1 MENNKDLSNSE
12 NILVKVDQNNLIFV
26 DPNSVV
32 DNDGAIQPR
41 GIKQENLVMYVNL
54 EADLVPRT
62 TLIADGGQGNTLLS
76 IAKGNLNF
84 LKNQTGDGNFNTSW
98 SEAYNPAQPT
108 DANGNTKPFDPNQ
121 FIDDSG
127 QSFGI
132 DSISISVKGATFV
145 PQATIN
151 FVDVRGKTL
160 FESAHNSPYK
170 AFFHLPWPIF
180 YLTVKGYYGKAIRYR
195 LHMKK
200 FSSRFNESNGNFE
213 VTTTFVGSTFAY
225 LNDISLSS
233 IANCPYMYLV
243 EKLEDK
249 KWNESKGRYTKNV
262 NRSSRGYSILKSI
275 YEQYENRGLVPK
287 GTFIRGNEP
296 VKTLKDIGYI
306 AESLDKILEK
316 QIFNTVVDMKVFQG
330 IKEIGDTLSLLESQ
344 VKAWSKTNLS
354 NTDFV
359 PYNSTTVNGVIS
371 PQNWYY
377 YSGKEK
383 NSTKILLGKDIP
395 GTLEYIIE
403 SRTKELTSSTLLTN
417 DIKKD
422 NNKPAIDKSKVR
434 ADFRKVAIKKIQ
446 SISAYYKTIDNG
458 FILVGIDNLI
468 SDIHE
473 VIKSFEE
480 QRNILE
486 DDVEKQMNTIIK
498 DPKQGFGFEPTIRNI
513 FAILLANAEVYIRL
527 MKEVHTNS
535 FNSSKDRAKIIGNLS
550 KENKGDAIFPWP
562 EVRKPVSMGKEN
574 VVAYPAEPEL
584 IDRLKSNDKVLWP
597 EVEFVEEYM
606 KIVTGRK
613 DTNVKKEPTVSDIEY
628 LFESDIDYSSINDI
642 SGVDI
647 VTDIVPYTDKTNASF
662 VYEIYERAKYLTL
675 FDSFN
680 NELLRLLVQEEKK
693 NIETVIKDDTDL
705 INLLKKFNTGIP
717 SLINGTK
724 TSVIPNGTTTPEEKI
739 IFNGLLPS
747 LSPYERFNYFRDHIP
762 TTNYIKDVLDEP
774 FKFTSN
780 YSMSFNTLSRL
791 GTKKSIDSEDEIN
804 NILKNYEPEQ
814 YRPSIYPF
822 NSDTYLGYLKK
833 NSTANPK
840 VTGSTFTI
848 DDLKYKGTSN
858 TGIFHV
864 DSTIGFI
871 VTPSN
876 PKSWIQSGY
885 IDNMFLKQM
894 VNKDVTTT
902 VSILNTPYFHKQL
915 YSDFNKD
922 EQYGRYAGSAYLLL
936 NSLPFLNL
944 DDNITFDGKTI
955 LMSSLFREMSSTH
968 FVPYH
973 LLLKWGSIYHRY
985 KKKILDGVDILDG
998 FLNTSNITQPING
1011 GLFFN
1016 LNQTNSTYV
1025 SSSGATSTG
1034 TTVTVPSTIGLIVG
1048 MIVTVTSGTG
1058 SFVTNTTVTSISGST
1073 NFTVSSTPI
1082 TPLSGA
1088 TVTGVDNNLTTFS
1101 ITPKENTTTGT
1112 TVSVVH
1118 SGNTNVGINPTY
1130 QAVYNQ
1136 IVKGYVTYDIISGNT
1151 SYNQRT
1157 NSGHILH
1164 TKNTS
1169 SNNINYWSVIADNSK
1184 YTSTDLTYTLLPSNG
1199 SLDESYLGINYSLGT
1214 FENFV
1219 DAEQNNFRT
1228 IWFKDDA
1235 ISDSFSGKTFASS
1248 SQYPRSI
1255 DTTSNSYDDLFSVD
1269 TNYRKIIDLIGTFS
1283 PKILDN
1289 LEMMFLDFASEKSND
1304 EKPYQLFNNVTYD
1317 KFQYILKDLSVITK
1331 KTGDD
1336 IIGIEELINNLK
1348 DRQEES
1354 SKKITQ
1360 SILDNSNIIRFTS
1373 SNPKEIDAYTFYGM
1387 ANFDVLTRYSVEPYN
1402 SSDNTGTNQNLIKLY
1417 IGEDIDNYYFS
1428 FFPTNDVRLTEENI
1442 LRYRPLVL
1450 IYAGYVKDGGLNTK
1464 VGFSIHI
1471 RDKILKSTATN
1482 GAAGAD
1488 ERLKTYLT
1496 ELLLLISKRN
1506 EITKQG
1512 ENKLI
1517 KIGQGYNTSQV
1528 KLELY
1533 NTFKSFN
1540 DKWTSGNSIGQRLL
1554 LEEFLFLD
1562 KANRDI
1568 GDKFFLNISKISTLL
1583 LPENQGV
1590 NLYSAIAI
1598 LIQGTELDM
1607 RALPAY
1613 VNFYGTNVNNKSKIT
1628 PSKKV
1633 AKNLFGT
1640 FLEVDYQ
1647 ESSPKIIIQLV
1658 GQSSKHLADMED
1670 KTYRFSDDSFFI
1682 GSVNNNPL
1690 VVTTLEGFG
1699 TNDLSKINKVVAFEV
1714 SFGDQNQGIFKGVSL
1729 DQATLKNTSES
1740 FVVMEN
1746 LARSESGAGGYN
1758 VDVGL
1763 FDYYKQ
1769 ASYRCEVTCM
1779 GNVMIQPTMFFYL
1792 KNIPMFRGSYWITE
1806 VSHDIRGNSI
1816 STKFVGTR
1824 IPYTSLPDPTDSFV
1838 SSYRVLFDKLMSRA
1852 TAVLKQDEKQ
1862 VTTNED
1868 TITGEN
1874 DITYAIDKGGIKIDN
1889 ESNTKGSNSNTVVG
1903 MTSFGVPFNGFNDE
1917 KLIQKIDNPSF
1928 VHEGSSTWLRTIVV
1942 KAGGETGNTLTPDT
1956 TMNIAN
1962 GLKWSE
1968 INPKDK
1974 FYSTH
1979 FDLKSVSAETIRGGV
1994 TEFIN
1999 PNIKN
2004 SKVYTLN
2011 PSYTF
2016 TGTTVTQ
2023 GPISNGPKSNKYGMS
2038 MSAPLMSSL
2047 GLYENQVI
2055 YFRIK

>member
-12 NILVKVDQNNLIFV
+12 NILVKVDQNNLIYV

-32 DNDGAIQPR
+32 DNDGIIQPR
-41 GIKQENLVMYVNL
+41 GLKQENLVMFVNL

-76 IAKGNLNF
+76 IAKGNFNF

-98 SEAYNPAQPT
+98 TESFNPAQPK
-108 DANGNTKPFDPNQ
+108 DANGNTKDFDPNQ

-132 DSISISVKGATFV
+132 DSISISVKGANFV

-160 FESAHNSPYK
+160 FESAKDSPYK

-195 LHMKK
+195 LHMTK
-200 FSSRFNESNGNFE
+200 FSSKFNESNGNFE

-225 LNDISLSS
+225 LNDIPLSA
-233 IANCPYMYLV
+233 IVNCPYMYMV
-243 EKLEDK
+243 EKTEDK
-249 KWNESKGRYTKNV
+249 KFNESKGRYTKNI
-262 NRSSRGYSILKSI
+262 NRSSRGYAILKSI
-275 YEQYENRGLVPK
+275 YEQYESRGLVPK
-287 GTFIRGNEP
+287 GTFIKGNEP

-306 AESLDKILEK
+306 AQSLDKILEK
-316 QIFNTVVDMKVFQG
+316 QIFNGVVDMKVFQG
-330 IKEIGDTLSLLESQ
+330 IKEVGDNLADFETAIKGWAKLY
-344 VKAWSKTNLS
+344 LS
-354 NTDFV
+354 NTE
-359 PYNSTTVNGVIS
+359 YATYTKSTVNGNVDEY
-371 PQNWYY
+371 WYY
-377 YSGKEK
+377 YSDAIKSKNNTEK
-383 NSTKILLGKDIP
+383 LLGKDIQ
-395 GTLEYIIE
+395 GTLEQLLNLYT
-403 SRTKELTSSTLLTN
+403 TKLNSSALLTN

-422 NNKPAIDKSKVR
+422 NNKPAIDRSKIR
-434 ADFRKVAIKKIQ
+434 ADFKKVALKKVKGI
-446 SISAYYKTIDNG
+446 ADYYKKVENG
-458 FILVGIDNLI
+458 NIQVGIDNLI
-468 SDIHE
+468 SDIHD

-486 DDVEKQMNTIIK
+486 DDVEKQMNTVIK

-527 MKEVHTNS
+527 MKDVHSRS
-535 FNSSKDRAKIIGNLS
+535 FDSSKERAKIIGNLS

-562 EVRKPVSMGKEN
+562 EVRKPVSMGKQN

-584 IDRLKSNDKVLWP
+584 LEKLKSNSKVLWP
-597 EVEFVEEYM
+597 EVEFVEEFM
-606 KIVTGRK
+606 KIVTGRL

-628 LFESDIDYSSINDI
+628 LFESDIDFSTINDI

-647 VTDIVPYTDKTNASF
+647 ITDVVPYTDKTNASF

-680 NELLRLLVQEEKK
+680 NELLYLLAKEEKR
-693 NIETVIKDDTDL
+693 NIETIINDDTDL
-705 INLLKKFNTGIP
+705 IDLVKKMTGIP

-724 TSVIPNGTTTPEEKI
+724 TTVTPNGTTTPTEQI
-739 IFNGLLPS
+739 LFNGLLPS

-762 TTNYIKDVLDEP
+762 TTGYIMDVVDEP
-774 FKFTSN
+774 FKFEN
-780 YSMSFNTLSRL
+780 NERL
-791 GTKKSIDSEDEIN
+791 GTKKSIDSEDKINEI
-804 NILKNYEPEQ
+804 LRNYEPEK
-814 YRPSIYPF
+814 YRPFIYPF

-848 DDLKYKGTSN
+848 DDLKYNGTSN
-858 TGIFHV
+858 TGIFQI
-864 DSTIGFI
+864 DSTKGFI
-871 VTPSN
+871 VTPHN
-876 PKSWIQSGY
+876 PESWIQSGY
-885 IDNMFLKQM
+885 VDNMFLKQM

-922 EQYGRYAGSAYLLL
+922 EQYGRYVGSSYLLL

-944 DDNITFDGKTI
+944 DDIITFDDKTI
-955 LMSSLFREMSSTH
+955 LMSSLFREISSTH

-998 FLNTSNITQPING
+998 FLNTSNVTQPING

-1025 SSSGATSTG
+1025 SASGATSTG
-1034 TTVTVPSTIGLIVG
+1034 TTVTVSSTAGLIVG
-1048 MIVTVTSGTG
+1048 MTVTVTSGTG
-1058 SFVTNTTVTSISGST
+1058 SFAPNTTVTSISGGT
-1073 NFTVSSTPI
+1073 IFIVSSTPI
-1082 TPLSGA
+1082 TPLSGTA
-1088 TVTGVDNNLTTFS
+1088 VVSGFSNNLTTFS
-1101 ITPKENTTTGT
+1101 VTPRENVTTGT

-1118 SGNTNVGINPTY
+1118 SGNTNVGISPVY
-1130 QAVYNQ
+1130 QAIYNQ

-1151 SYNQRT
+1151 SYNQRI
-1157 NSGHILH
+1157 NSKHILH
-1164 TKNTS
+1164 TKNTP

-1199 SLDESYLGINYSLGT
+1199 SLDESYLGKYYISGT
-1214 FENFV
+1214 SENFS

-1235 ISDSFSGKTFASS
+1235 ISDSFSGKTFASH

-1255 DTTSNSYDDLFSVD
+1255 DTNDSNDDKFSID
-1269 TNYRKIIDLIGTFS
+1269 TNYRKVIDLIGTFS
-1283 PKILDN
+1283 PKILDSF
-1289 LEMMFLDFASEKSND
+1289 ESMFLDFASEKSND
-1304 EKPYQLFNNVTYD
+1304 EIPQQLFRNVSYD
-1317 KFQYILKDLSVITK
+1317 KFQNILKDLSVVTK
-1331 KTGDD
+1331 QSGDD
-1336 IIGIEELINNLK
+1336 SVGIEQLITNLK
-1348 DRQEES
+1348 TRQEES
-1354 SKKITQ
+1354 AKKITK
-1360 SILDNSNIIRFTS
+1360 SILDSSNIIRFTS
-1373 SNPKEIDAYTFYGM
+1373 SNPKEMDAYTFYGM
-1387 ANFDVLTRYSVEPYN
+1387 ANFDLITRYTVEPYLP
-1402 SSDNTGTNQNLIKLY
+1402 SDNTVTNQNLIKLY
-1417 IGEDIDNYYFS
+1417 IGEDIDGYYFS

-1450 IYAGYVKDGGLNTK
+1450 IYAGYVKNGGINTK
-1464 VGFSIHI
+1464 LGFSNYIK
-1471 RDKILKSTATN
+1471 DNILKAPLTN
-1482 GAAGAD
+1482 GAVGAD
-1488 ERLKTYLT
+1488 ERLKIYLT
-1496 ELLLLISKRN
+1496 ALLAEISKRDG
-1506 EITKQG
+1506 IVKQG
-1512 ENKLI
+1512 ESKLI
-1517 KIGQGYNTSQV
+1517 KISQGYNTSQT
-1528 KLELY
+1528 KLEQY

-1568 GDKFFLNISKISTLL
+1568 GDKFYLNIDKILPLL
-1583 LPENQGV
+1583 DPRNQNS
-1590 NLYSAIAI
+1590 NLYGAISM
-1598 LIQGTELDM
+1598 LIQDTGLDM

-1613 VNFYGTNVNNKSKIT
+1613 VNFYGTNVSNKSRIT

-1682 GSVNNNPL
+1682 GSANNNPL
-1690 VVTTLEGFG
+1690 IVTTLEGFG
-1699 TNDLSKINKVVAFEV
+1699 TNDLSKVNKVVAFEV

-1729 DQATLKNTSES
+1729 DQSTLKNTSES
-1740 FVVMEN
+1740 FVVLEN

-1806 VSHDIRGNSI
+1806 VSHDIRGNTI
-1816 STKFVGTR
+1816 STRFTGTR

-1852 TAVLKQDEKQ
+1852 LAVLKQDEKPDA
-1862 VTTNED
+1862 TNEEVV
-1868 TITGEN
+1868 IGEN
-1874 DITYAIDKGGIKIDN
+1874 NITYATNLGGIKIDN
-1889 ESNTKGSNSNTVVG
+1889 ETITKGSNTNTVVG
-1903 MTSFGVPFNGFNDE
+1903 MTPFGIPYNGFNDE

-1928 VHEGSSTWLRTIVV
+1928 VHEGSSTWLRTVVV
-1942 KAGGETGNTLTPDT
+1942 KAGSETGNTLTPDI

-1968 INPKDK
+1968 INQKDK

-1979 FDLKSVSAETIRGGV
+1979 FDLTAVSAETIRGGV

-2023 GPISNGPKSNKYGMS
+2023 GPISSGPKSNKYGMS
-2038 MSAPLMSSL
+2038 MSAPLMTEL
-2047 GLYENQVI
+2047 GLYPNQVI

>member
-12 NILVKVDQNNLIFV
+12 NILVKVDHNNLIFV

-32 DNDGAIQPR
+32 DNDGNIQPR
-41 GIKQENLVMYVNL
+41 GLKQENLVMYVNL

-62 TLIADGGQGNTLLS
+62 TLIADGGQGNTLIS

-132 DSISISVKGATFV
+132 DSISIIVKGATV
-145 PQATIN
+145 PTVTIN

-160 FESAHNSPYK
+160 FEDSKNSPYK

-195 LHMKK
+195 LHMTK
-200 FSSRFNESNGNFE
+200 FTSRFNESNGNFE
-213 VTTTFVGSTFAY
+213 STNTFIGSTFVY
-225 LNDISLSS
+225 LNDILLSS
-233 IANCPYMYLV
+233 IVNCPYMYLV
-243 EKLEDK
+243 EKLEPK

-275 YEQYENRGLVPK
+275 YEQYENRGLVSK

-316 QIFNTVVDMKVFQG
+316 QIFNSVVDMKVFQG
-330 IKEIGDTLSLLESQ
+330 IKEIGETLTEFETSIKSWAKL
-344 VKAWSKTNLS
+344 NIS

-359 PYNSTTVNGVIS
+359 PYTTMTTNGSVV
-371 PQNWYY
+371 QQWYY
-377 YSGKEK
+377 YSGKNK
-383 NSTKILLGKDIP
+383 NDTKILLGKDVN
-395 GTLEYIIE
+395 GSLEHLIDIY
-403 SRTKELTSSTLLTN
+403 TKKLNSSTLLTN

-434 ADFRKVAIKKIQ
+434 ADFKKVAIKNIK
-446 SISAYYKTIDNG
+446 SISSYYKTIDNG

-468 SDIHE
+468 SDIYE

-480 QRNILE
+480 QKNILE

-527 MKEVHTNS
+527 MKEVHTSS
-535 FNSSKDRAKIIGNLS
+535 FNSSKDRAKIIGNLN

-562 EVRKPVSMGKEN
+562 EVRKPVAMGKEN
-574 VVAYPAEPEL
+574 VVAYPAELEL

-628 LFESDIDYSSINDI
+628 LFESDIDYSSVNDI

-647 VTDIVPYTDKTNASF
+647 ITDIVPYTDKSNASF

-680 NELLRLLVQEEKK
+680 NNLLKLLVKEEKK
-693 NIETVIKDDTDL
+693 NIETVIKDDNDL

-717 SLINGTK
+717 SLISGIK
-724 TSVIPNGTTTPEEKI
+724 TSVIPNGTTTPIEKI
-739 IFNGLLPS
+739 TLSGLLHS

-774 FKFTSN
+774 FKFEN
-780 YSMSFNTLSRL
+780 NQKL

-876 PKSWIQSGY
+876 PKSWIKSGY
-885 IDNMFLKQM
+885 IDNMFLNKIN
-894 VNKDVTTT
+894 NKDSTTK
-902 VSILNTPYFHKQL
+902 VSIFNTPYFHKQL

-922 EQYGRYAGSAYLLL
+922 EQYGRYTGSAYLLL

-998 FLNTSNITQPING
+998 FLDTSNITQPING

-1025 SSSGATSTG
+1025 SSSGATNIG
-1034 TTVTVPSTIGLIVG
+1034 TTVTVSSTIGLIVG
-1048 MIVTVTSGTG
+1048 MTVTVTSGTG
-1058 SFVTNTTVTSISGST
+1058 SFAPNTTVTSITDGT
-1073 NFTVSSTPI
+1073 NFIVSATPV
-1082 TPLSGA
+1082 TPLSGVA
-1088 TVTGVDNNLTTFS
+1088 VVSGFSNYLTTFS
-1101 ITPKENTTTGT
+1101 VTPKENKTTGT

-1169 SNNINYWSVIADNSK
+1169 SNNINYWSVITDNSK

-1199 SLDESYLGINYSLGT
+1199 SSKNNSSELFN
-1214 FENFV
+1214 N
-1219 DAEQNNFRT
+1219 AEQNNFRT
-1228 IWFKDDA
+1228 IWFNDD
-1235 ISDSFSGKTFASS
+1235 IIGDIFSGKTFASS

-1255 DTTSNSYDDLFSVD
+1255 NITNDQYDDLFSVD
-1269 TNYRKIIDLIGTFS
+1269 TNYRKVIDLIGTFS

-1304 EKPYQLFNNVTYD
+1304 ENPYQLFNNVTYD

-1336 IIGIEELINNLK
+1336 TIGIEELIKNLK
-1348 DRQEES
+1348 TRQEEN

-1387 ANFDVLTRYSVEPYN
+1387 ANFDGTANFDALTRYSVEPYN

-1464 VGFSIHI
+1464 VGFSIYI
-1471 RDKILKSTATN
+1471 RDKILKSGAVTN
-1482 GAAGAD
+1482 GAVGAD

-1506 EITKQG
+1506 EITKQS

-1517 KIGQGYNTSQV
+1517 KIGQGYNTSQL

-1568 GDKFFLNISKISTLL
+1568 GDKFYLNISKISTLL
-1583 LPENQGV
+1583 DPRNQNV
-1590 NLYSAIAI
+1590 NLYGAISI
-1598 LIQGTELDM
+1598 LIQETGLDM

-1658 GQSSKHLADMED
+1658 SQSSKHPADMEG
-1670 KTYRFSDDSFFI
+1670 KYYKFSDDSFYI
-1682 GSVNNNPL
+1682 GSINNNPL

-1714 SFGDQNQGIFKGVSL
+1714 SFGDQNQGIFKGLTL
-1729 DQATLKNTSES
+1729 DQSTLKNTSES
-1740 FVVMEN
+1740 WAIMEN

-1758 VDVGL
+1758 IDVSL

-1769 ASYRCEVTCM
+1769 ASYKCEVTCM
-1779 GNVMIQPTMFFYL
+1779 GNVMIQPTMYFYL
-1792 KNIPMFRGSYWITE
+1792 KNIPMFRGSYWITD
-1806 VSHDIRGNSI
+1806 VSHDIKGNTI
-1816 STKFVGTR
+1816 STKFTGTR
-1824 IPYTSLPDPTDSFV
+1824 IPYTSLPNPLDSFI

-1852 TAVLKQDEKQ
+1852 TAVLKQDEKPRPK
-1862 VTTNED
+1862 TED
-1868 TITGEN
+1868 TIIGEN
-1874 DITYAIDKGGIKIDN
+1874 DISYAIDKGGIKIDN
-1889 ESNTKGSNSNTVVG
+1889 ESITKGSNSNTVVG

-1928 VHEGSSTWLRTIVV
+1928 VHEGSSTWLRTMVV

>member
-12 NILVKVDQNNLIFV
+12 NILVKVDQNNLIYV

-32 DNDGAIQPR
+32 DNDGNIQPR
-41 GIKQENLVMYVNL
+41 GLKQENLVMFVNL

-76 IAKGNLNF
+76 IARGNFNF

-98 SEAYNPAQPT
+98 TESFNPAQPK
-108 DANGNTKPFDPNQ
+108 DANGNTKDFDPNQ

-132 DSISISVKGATFV
+132 DSISISVKGANFT

-160 FESAHNSPYK
+160 FESAKDSPYK

-195 LHMKK
+195 LHMTK
-200 FSSRFNESNGNFE
+200 FSSKFNESNGNFE

-225 LNDISLSS
+225 LNDIPLSA
-233 IANCPYMYLV
+233 IVNCPYMYLV
-243 EKLEDK
+243 EKNEK
-249 KWNESKGRYTKNV
+249 EKFNESKGRYTKNI
-262 NRSSRGYSILKSI
+262 NRSSRGYAILKSI
-275 YEQYENRGLVPK
+275 YEQYESRGLVPK

-316 QIFNTVVDMKVFQG
+316 QIFNGVVDMKVFQG
-330 IKEIGDTLSLLESQ
+330 IKEIGDNLTDFETAIKGWAKLY
-344 VKAWSKTNLS
+344 LS
-354 NTDFV
+354 NTE
-359 PYNSTTVNGVIS
+359 YKTYSATTANGTIEEY
-371 PQNWYY
+371 WYY
-377 YSGKEK
+377 YSDAIKSKNNTEK
-383 NSTKILLGKDIP
+383 LLGKDTQ
-395 GTLEYIIE
+395 GTLEQLLNLYT
-403 SRTKELTSSTLLTN
+403 TKLNSSALLTN

-422 NNKPAIDKSKVR
+422 NNKPAIDRSKIR
-434 ADFRKVAIKKIQ
+434 ADFKKVALKKVKGI
-446 SISAYYKTIDNG
+446 ADYYKKVENG
-458 FILVGIDNLI
+458 NIQVGIDNLI

-473 VIKSFEE
+473 VIKTFEE

-527 MKEVHTNS
+527 MKDVHSRS
-535 FNSSKDRAKIIGNLS
+535 FDSSKERAKVIGNLS

-562 EVRKPVSMGKEN
+562 EVRKPVSMGKQN

-584 IDRLKSNDKVLWP
+584 LEKLKSNSKVLWP

-606 KIVTGRK
+606 KIVTGRL

-628 LFESDIDYSSINDI
+628 LFESDIDYSTINDI

-647 VTDIVPYTDKTNASF
+647 ITDVVPYTDKTNASF

-680 NELLRLLVQEEKK
+680 NDLLYLLAKEEKR
-693 NIETVIKDDTDL
+693 NIETIIKDDTDL
-705 INLLKKFNTGIP
+705 IDLVKKMTGIP

-724 TSVIPNGTTTPEEKI
+724 TTVIPNGTTTPTEQI
-739 IFNGLLPS
+739 LFNGLLPS
-747 LSPYERFNYFRDHIP
+747 LSPYERFGYFRDHIP
-762 TTNYIKDVLDEP
+762 TTGYIIDVVDEP
-774 FKFTSN
+774 FKFEN
-780 YSMSFNTLSRL
+780 NERL
-791 GTKKSIDSEDEIN
+791 GTKKSIDSEDKINEI
-804 NILKNYEPEQ
+804 LRNYEPEK
-814 YRPSIYPF
+814 YRPNIYPF

-858 TGIFHV
+858 TGIFHI
-864 DSTIGFI
+864 DSTKGFI

-876 PKSWIQSGY
+876 PKSWIQSKY
-885 IDNMFLKQM
+885 VDNIFTNQM
-894 VNKDVTTT
+894 VNKDGYTT
-902 VSILNTPYFHKQL
+902 VNILNTPYFHKQL

-944 DDNITFDGKTI
+944 DDNITLDNKTI

-985 KKKILDGVDILDG
+985 KKKILDSVDILDG
-998 FLNTSNITQPING
+998 FLDTNNITQPING

-1025 SSSGATSTG
+1025 SSSGATSIG

-1048 MIVTVTSGTG
+1048 MTVTVTSGTG
-1058 SFVTNTTVTSISGST
+1058 SFAPNTTVTSISGST
-1073 NFTVSSTPI
+1073 KFIVSSTPI
-1082 TPLSGA
+1082 TPLSGTA
-1088 TVTGVDNNLTTFS
+1088 VVSGFSDNLTTFS
-1101 ITPKENTTTGT
+1101 VTPRENTTTGT

-1118 SGNTNVGINPTY
+1118 SGATNVGISPTY

-1164 TKNTS
+1164 TKNKP

-1184 YTSTDLTYTLLPSNG
+1184 YTQTDLTYTLLPSNASG
-1199 SLDESYLGINYSLGT
+1199 KNNSSELFN
-1214 FENFV
+1214 N
-1219 DAEQNNFRT
+1219 AEQSNFRT
-1228 IWFKDDA
+1228 IWFKDDV
-1235 ISDSFSGKTFASS
+1235 ISDSFSGKTFASY

-1255 DTTSNSYDDLFSVD
+1255 DLTNNNSDDLFSVD
-1269 TNYRKIIDLIGTFS
+1269 TNYRKVIDLIGTFS
-1283 PKILDN
+1283 PKILDSF
-1289 LEMMFLDFASEKSND
+1289 ESMFLDFASEKSND
-1304 EKPYQLFNNVTYD
+1304 EIPQQLFRNVSYD

-1331 KTGDD
+1331 QTGDD
-1336 IIGIEELINNLK
+1336 SIGIEQLIKNLK
-1348 DRQEES
+1348 TRQEES

-1360 SILDNSNIIRFTS
+1360 SILDSSNIIRFTS

-1387 ANFDVLTRYSVEPYN
+1387 GRLVNAVTRYSVEPYYT
-1402 SSDNTGTNQNLIKLY
+1402 SDNTATNQNLIKLY
-1417 IGEDIDNYYFS
+1417 IGEDIDGYYFS

-1450 IYAGYVKDGGLNTK
+1450 IYAGHVKNGGLNTNI
-1464 VGFSIHI
+1464 GFSTYI
-1471 RDKILKSTATN
+1471 RDNILKSGSVAN
-1482 GAAGAD
+1482 GAAGVD
-1488 ERLKTYLT
+1488 ERLSVYLT
-1496 ELLLLISKRN
+1496 ALLADISKRDG
-1506 EITKQG
+1506 IVKQG
-1512 ENKLI
+1512 ESKLI
-1517 KIGQGYNTSQV
+1517 KISQGYNTSQT
-1528 KLELY
+1528 KLEQY

-1568 GDKFFLNISKISTLL
+1568 GDKFYLNIERILSLL
-1583 LPENQGV
+1583 LPQNQNS
-1590 NLYSAIAI
+1590 NLYGAISM
-1598 LIQGTELDM
+1598 LIQDTGLDM

-1613 VNFYGTNVNNKSKIT
+1613 VNFYGTNVNNKSRIT

-1682 GSVNNNPL
+1682 GSANNNPL

-1699 TNDLSKINKVVAFEV
+1699 TNDLSKVNKVVAFEV

-1729 DQATLKNTSES
+1729 DQSTLKNTSES
-1740 FVVMEN
+1740 FVVLEN

-1806 VSHDIRGNSI
+1806 VSHDIRGNTI
-1816 STKFVGTR
+1816 STRFTGTR
-1824 IPYTSLPDPTDSFV
+1824 IPYTSLPDPTDSFI

-1852 TAVLKQDEKQ
+1852 LAILKQDDKPDA
-1862 VTTNED
+1862 TNEEVV
-1868 TITGEN
+1868 TGEN
-1874 DITYAIDKGGIKIDN
+1874 NITYAANRGGIKIDN
-1889 ESNTKGSNSNTVVG
+1889 ETITKGSNTNTVVG
-1903 MTSFGVPFNGFNDE
+1903 ITPFGIPYNGFNDE

-1928 VHEGSSTWLRTIVV
+1928 VHEGSSTWLRTVVV
-1942 KAGGETGNTLTPDT
+1942 KAGSETGNTLTPDI

-1968 INPKDK
+1968 INQKDK

-1979 FDLKSVSAETIRGGV
+1979 FDLNVASAENIRGGI

-1999 PNIKN
+1999 PNVKN

-2023 GPISNGPKSNKYGMS
+2023 GPISSGPKSNKYGMS
-2038 MSAPLMSSL
+2038 MSAPLMTEL
-2047 GLYENQVI
+2047 GLYPNQVI

>member
-1 MENNKDLSNSE
+1 MENNKDLSTSE
-12 NILVKVDQNNLIFV
+12 NILVKVDQNNLIYV

-32 DNDGAIQPR
+32 DNNGIIQPR
-41 GIKQENLVMYVNL
+41 GIKQENLVMFVNL

-76 IAKGNLNF
+76 IARGNFNF

-98 SEAYNPAQPT
+98 TEAYNPAQPK
-108 DANGNTKPFDPNQ
+108 DANGNTKDFDPNQ

-132 DSISISVKGATFV
+132 DSISISVKGANFT
-145 PQATIN
+145 PQVSVN

-160 FESAHNSPYK
+160 FESAKDSPYK

-195 LHMKK
+195 LHMTK
-200 FSSRFNESNGNFE
+200 FTSKFNESNGNFE
-213 VTTTFVGSTFAY
+213 VATTFVGSTFAY
-225 LNDISLSS
+225 LNDIPLSA
-233 IANCPYMYLV
+233 IVNCPYMYLIS
-243 EKLEDK
+243 KTEDK
-249 KWNESKGRYTKNV
+249 KWNESKGRFTKNID
-262 NRSSRGYSILKSI
+262 RTSRGYSILKSI
-275 YEQYENRGLVPK
+275 YEQYESRGLVPK

-316 QIFNTVVDMKVFQG
+316 QIFNGVVDMKVFQG
-330 IKEIGDTLSLLESQ
+330 IKEVGDNLTDFETSI
-344 VKAWSKTNLS
+344 KAWAKLYLS
-354 NTDFV
+354 NTEFV
-359 PYNSTTVNGVIS
+359 TYTKSTVNGNVDEY
-371 PQNWYY
+371 WYY
-377 YSGKEK
+377 YSDAIKSKNNTEK
-383 NSTKILLGKDIP
+383 LLGKDIQ
-395 GTLEYIIE
+395 GTLEQLLNLYT
-403 SRTKELTSSTLLTN
+403 TKLNSSTLLTN

-422 NNKPAIDKSKVR
+422 NNKPAIDRSKVR
-434 ADFRKVAIKKIQ
+434 ADFKKVALKKIKG
-446 SISAYYKTIDNG
+446 ISDYYKKIENG

-527 MKEVHTNS
+527 MKDIHGRS
-535 FNSSKDRAKIIGNLS
+535 FDSSKERAKIIGNLS

-562 EVRKPVSMGKEN
+562 EVRKPVSMGKQN
-574 VVAYPAEPEL
+574 VVAYPGEPEL
-584 IDRLKSNDKVLWP
+584 IEKLKSNNKVLWP
-597 EVEFVEEYM
+597 EVEFVEEFM
-606 KIVTGRK
+606 KIVTGRV
-613 DTNVKKEPTVSDIEY
+613 DSNVKKEPTVSDIEF
-628 LFESDIDYSSINDI
+628 LFESDIDYSTINDI

-647 VTDIVPYTDKTNASF
+647 ITEVTPYTDKTNASF

-680 NELLRLLVQEEKK
+680 TELLRLLVKEEKR
-693 NIETVIKDDTDL
+693 NIETIIKDDTNLIDL
-705 INLLKKFNTGIP
+705 VKKMTTIS

-724 TSVIPNGTTTPEEKI
+724 TTVTPNGTTTPTEQI

-762 TTNYIKDVLDEP
+762 TTGYIADVIDTP
-774 FKFTSN
+774 FKFEN
-780 YSMSFNTLSRL
+780 NERL
-791 GTKKSIDSEDEIN
+791 GTERSIDSEDKIN
-804 NILKNYEPEQ
+804 EILKNYEPEK
-814 YRPSIYPF
+814 YRPNIYPF
-822 NSDTYLGYLKK
+822 NSNTYLGYLKK

-848 DDLKYKGTSN
+848 DNLKYEGTSN
-858 TGIFHV
+858 EGIYRV
-864 DSTIGFI
+864 DSTVGFI
-871 VTPSN
+871 VTPTN
-876 PKSWIQSGY
+876 PESWIQSGNV
-885 IDNMFLKQM
+885 DNMFKKQM
-894 VNKDVTTT
+894 VNKDDTTK

-915 YSDFNKD
+915 YSDFNKN

-944 DDNITFDGKTI
+944 DDKITFDNKTI
-955 LMSSLFREMSSTH
+955 LMSSLFREISSTH

-985 KKKILDGVDILDG
+985 KKELLDGVDILDG
-998 FLNTSNITQPING
+998 FLNSSNITQPING
-1011 GLFFN
+1011 DLFFN
-1016 LNQTNSTYV
+1016 LNQTAITYL

-1034 TTVTVPSTIGLIVG
+1034 TTVTVPSTTGLAVG
-1048 MIVTVTSGTG
+1048 MTVTVTSGTG
-1058 SFVTNTTVTSISGST
+1058 SFAPNTKVLSISGST
-1073 NFTVSSTPI
+1073 NFVVSSTPI

-1088 TVTGVDNNLTTFS
+1088 TVSGIDDYLSNFT
-1101 ITPKENTTTGT
+1101 ITPRENTTTGST
-1112 TVSVVH
+1112 INVNS
-1118 SGNTNVGINPTY
+1118 SGTTNVGVSPVY
-1130 QAVYNQ
+1130 QALYNQ

-1151 SYNQRT
+1151 SYNSRT

-1164 TKNTS
+1164 SKKKP
-1169 SNNINYWSVIADNSK
+1169 SNDINYWSVIADNSK
-1184 YTSTDLTYTLLPSNG
+1184 YNSTDLTYTLLPSNG
-1199 SLDESYLGINYSLGT
+1199 SLNESFLGKYYSSGT
-1214 FENFV
+1214 SENFV

-1228 IWFKDDA
+1228 IWFQDD
-1235 ISDSFSGKTFASS
+1235 ITSDSFSGKTFASY

-1255 DTTSNSYDDLFSVD
+1255 DLINNDYDDKFSVD
-1269 TNYRKIIDLIGTFS
+1269 RNYRKVIDLIGTFS
-1283 PKILDN
+1283 PKILDSF
-1289 LEMMFLDFASEKSND
+1289 ESMFLDFASEKSND
-1304 EKPYQLFNNVTYD
+1304 EIPQQLFRNVTYD
-1317 KFQYILKDLSVITK
+1317 KFQHILKDLSVVK
-1331 KTGDD
+1331 KQSGDD
-1336 IIGIEELINNLK
+1336 SMGIEQLINNLK
-1348 DRQEES
+1348 NRQEENA
-1354 SKKITQ
+1354 KIITQ
-1360 SILDNSNIIRFTS
+1360 SILDSGNIIRFTS
-1373 SNPKEIDAYTFYGM
+1373 SNPKEMDAYTFYGM
-1387 ANFDVLTRYSVEPYN
+1387 GRLVDAVTRYSVEPYFT
-1402 SSDNTGTNQNLIKLY
+1402 SDNTVANQNLIKLY
-1417 IGEDIDNYYFS
+1417 IGEDIDGYYFS
-1428 FFPTNDVRLTEENI
+1428 FFPTNDIRLTEDNI

-1450 IYAGYVKDGGLNTK
+1450 IYAGYVKNGGLNTNI
-1464 VGFSIHI
+1464 GFSAYI
-1471 RDKILKSTATN
+1471 RDNILKSGSVTN
-1482 GAAGAD
+1482 EAEGVDG
-1488 ERLKTYLT
+1488 RLSVYLT
-1496 ELLLLISKRN
+1496 ELLAAISKRDA
-1506 EITKQG
+1506 ITKQN
-1512 ENKLI
+1512 ESKLI
-1517 KIGQGYNTSQV
+1517 KISQGYNTSQT
-1528 KLELY
+1528 KLEQY

-1568 GDKFFLNISKISTLL
+1568 GDKFYLNIDKILPLL
-1583 LPENQGV
+1583 DPLNQNS
-1590 NLYSAIAI
+1590 NLYGAISM
-1598 LIQGTELDM
+1598 LIQGTGLDM

-1613 VNFYGTNVNNKSKIT
+1613 VNFYGTNVNNRSRIT

-1658 GQSSKHLADMED
+1658 GQSSKHLADMES

-1682 GSVNNNPL
+1682 GSANNNPL

-1699 TNDLSKINKVVAFEV
+1699 TNDLSKVNKVVAFEV

-1740 FVVMEN
+1740 FVVLEN

-1758 VDVGL
+1758 VDVSL

-1816 STKFVGTR
+1816 STRFAGTR
-1824 IPYTSLPDPTDSFV
+1824 IPYASLPDPTDSFV

-1852 TAVLKQDEKQ
+1852 LAVLKQDAKPDATNDEV
-1862 VTTNED
+1862 VTA
-1868 TITGEN
+1868 EN
-1874 DITYAIDKGGIKIDN
+1874 NITYATDRGGININN
-1889 ESNTKGSNSNTVVG
+1889 ETITKGSNSNTVVG
-1903 MTSFGVPFNGFNDE
+1903 MTPFGIPFNGFNDE

-1928 VHEGSSTWLRTIVV
+1928 VHEGSSTWLRTRVV
-1942 KAGGETGNTLTPDT
+1942 KAGGDENLLDGDT

-1968 INPKDK
+1968 INQKDK

-1979 FDLKSVSAETIRGGV
+1979 FDLTSVDAVTIRGGV

-1999 PNIKN
+1999 PNVKN

-2023 GPISNGPKSNKYGMS
+2023 GPISSGPKSTKCGMS
-2038 MSAPLMSSL
+2038 MSAPLMSEL
-2047 GLYENQVI
+2047 GLYPNQVI

>member
-12 NILVKVDQNNLIFV
+12 NILVKVDHNNLIYV

-32 DNDGAIQPR
+32 DNDGIIQPR
-41 GIKQENLVMYVNL
+41 GLKQENLVMFVNL

-76 IAKGNLNF
+76 IAKGNFNF
-84 LKNQTGDGNFNTSW
+84 LKNQTGDGNYNTSW
-98 SEAYNPAQPT
+98 TESYNPSQPK
-108 DANGNTKPFDPNQ
+108 DAKGATKDFDPNQ

-132 DSISISVKGATFV
+132 DSISISVKGANFV
-145 PQATIN
+145 PQVTVN

-160 FESAHNSPYK
+160 FESAKDSPYK

-195 LHMKK
+195 LHMTK
-200 FSSRFNESNGNFE
+200 FSSKFNESNGNFE

-225 LNDISLSS
+225 LNDIPLSA
-233 IANCPYMYLV
+233 IVNCPYMYLV
-243 EKLEDK
+243 EKAEDK
-249 KWNESKGRYTKNV
+249 KWNESKGRYTKNI
-262 NRSSRGYSILKSI
+262 NRSSRGYAILKSI
-275 YEQYENRGLVPK
+275 YEQYESRGLVPK
-287 GTFIRGNEP
+287 GTFIKGNEP

-316 QIFNTVVDMKVFQG
+316 QIFNGVVDMKVFQG
-330 IKEIGDTLSLLESQ
+330 IKEVGETLKDFEISIKS
-344 VKAWSKTNLS
+344 WSKQNLS
-354 NTDFV
+354 NTDFL
-359 PYNSTTVNGVIS
+359 PKNPKTVNGEVIYE
-371 PQNWYY
+371 NWYY
-377 YSGKEK
+377 YSGNKK
-383 NSTKILLGKDIP
+383 DDTKILLGKDSN
-395 GTLEYIIE
+395 GTLEHLLDLYT
-403 SRTKELTSSTLLTN
+403 TKLNSSALLIN

-422 NNKPAIDKSKVR
+422 NNKPAIDRSKVR
-434 ADFRKVAIKKIQ
+434 ADFKKVTLKKIKG
-446 SISAYYKTIDNG
+446 ISDYYKIIEKG

-473 VIKSFEE
+473 VIKTFEE

-486 DDVEKQMNTIIK
+486 DDVEKQMNIIIK

-527 MKEVHTNS
+527 MKDVHSRS
-535 FNSSKDRAKIIGNLS
+535 FDSSKDRAKIIGSLS

-562 EVRKPVSMGKEN
+562 EVRKPVSMGKQN

-584 IDRLKSNDKVLWP
+584 IEKLKSNSKVLWP
-597 EVEFVEEYM
+597 EVEFVEEFM
-606 KIVTGRK
+606 KIVTGRI

-628 LFESDIDYSSINDI
+628 LFESDIDYSTINDI

-647 VTDIVPYTDKTNASF
+647 ITDVVPYTDKTNASF

-680 NELLRLLVQEEKK
+680 TDLLNLLAKEEKR
-693 NIETVIKDDTDL
+693 NIETIIKDDTDL
-705 INLLKKFNTGIP
+705 IDLVKKITSKS

-739 IFNGLLPS
+739 LFNGLLPS
-747 LSPYERFNYFRDHIP
+747 LSPYERFNYFRSHIP
-762 TTNYIKDVLDEP
+762 TTGYITDVVEAP
-774 FKFTSN
+774 FKFEN
-780 YSMSFNTLSRL
+780 NEKL

-804 NILKNYEPEQ
+804 NILKNYEPEK
-814 YRPSIYPF
+814 YRPNIYPF
-822 NSDTYLGYLKK
+822 NSNTYLGYLKK
-833 NSTANPK
+833 NSTATPK

-858 TGIFHV
+858 TGMFHV

-876 PKSWIQSGY
+876 PKSWVQSGY
-885 IDNMFLKQM
+885 KDNIFSNKIN
-894 VNKDVTTT
+894 NKDSTTK

-955 LMSSLFREMSSTH
+955 LMSSLFREISSTH

-998 FLNTSNITQPING
+998 FLNSSNITQPING

-1016 LNQTNSTYV
+1016 LNQTNSTYL
-1025 SSSGATSTG
+1025 SASGATSTG
-1034 TTVTVPSTIGLIVG
+1034 TTVTVPSTTGLIVG
-1048 MIVTVTSGTG
+1048 MVVTVTSGTG
-1058 SFVTNTTVTSISGST
+1058 SFASNTTVTSISGST
-1073 NFTVSSTPI
+1073 KFIVSSTPI

-1101 ITPKENTTTGT
+1101 VTPRENTTTGT

-1118 SGNTNVGINPTY
+1118 SGNTNVGLNPTY
-1130 QAVYNQ
+1130 QSLYNQ

-1151 SYNQRT
+1151 SYNSRT
-1157 NSGHILH
+1157 NSGYILH

-1199 SLDESYLGINYSLGT
+1199 YGKNNSSESFN
-1214 FENFV
+1214 N
-1219 DAEQNNFRT
+1219 AEQNNFRT
-1228 IWFKDDA
+1228 IWSNDD
-1235 ISDSFSGKTFASS
+1235 IIGDTFSGKTFASY

-1255 DTTSNSYDDLFSVD
+1255 DLTNNDNDDKFSFD
-1269 TNYRKIIDLIGTFS
+1269 TNYRKVIDLIGTFS
-1283 PKILDN
+1283 PKILDSF
-1289 LEMMFLDFASEKSND
+1289 ESMFLDFASEKSND
-1304 EKPYQLFNNVTYD
+1304 ERPQQLFRNVPYD
-1317 KFQYILKDLSVITK
+1317 KFQYILKDLSVVTK
-1331 KTGDD
+1331 QSGDD
-1336 IIGIEELINNLK
+1336 NIGIEELINNLK
-1348 DRQEES
+1348 TRQEDGA
-1354 SKKITQ
+1354 KKITQ
-1360 SILDNSNIIRFTS
+1360 SILDSSNIIRFTS

-1387 ANFDVLTRYSVEPYN
+1387 ANDADDLLTSYSVEPYYP
-1402 SSDNTGTNQNLIKLY
+1402 SDNTVTNQNLIKLY
-1417 IGEDIDNYYFS
+1417 IGEDIDVYYFS
-1428 FFPTNDVRLTEENI
+1428 FFPTNDVRLTEDNI

-1450 IYAGYVKDGGLNTK
+1450 IYAGYVKNGGLNTK
-1464 VGFSIHI
+1464 VGFSNHI
-1471 RDKILKSTATN
+1471 KDKILKSPATN
-1482 GAAGAD
+1482 GTVGAD
-1488 ERLKTYLT
+1488 ERLQIYLKT
-1496 ELLLLISKRN
+1496 LLAEISKRDG
-1506 EITKQG
+1506 ITKQG
-1512 ENKLI
+1512 ESKLI
-1517 KIGQGYNTSQV
+1517 KISQGYNTSQT
-1528 KLELY
+1528 KLEQY

-1568 GDKFFLNISKISTLL
+1568 GDKFYLNIDKILPLL
-1583 LPENQGV
+1583 DPRNQNS
-1590 NLYSAIAI
+1590 NLYSAISM
-1598 LIQGTELDM
+1598 LIQDTGLDM

-1613 VNFYGTNVNNKSKIT
+1613 VNFYGTNVNNKSRMT

-1658 GQSSKHLADMED
+1658 GQSSKHLADMEN

-1699 TNDLSKINKVVAFEV
+1699 TNDLSKVNKVVAFEV

-1740 FVVMEN
+1740 FVVLEN
-1746 LARSESGAGGYN
+1746 LARSESGAAGYN

-1769 ASYRCEVTCM
+1769 ASYECTVTCM

-1792 KNIPMFRGSYWITE
+1792 KNIPMFRGSYWITQ
-1806 VSHDIRGNSI
+1806 VSHDIGGNTI
-1816 STKFVGTR
+1816 STKFTGTR

-1852 TAVLKQDEKQ
+1852 LAVLKQDKKPDA
-1862 VTTNED
+1862 TNEEVV
-1868 TITGEN
+1868 TGEN
-1874 DITYAIDKGGIKIDN
+1874 NITYTANRGGININN
-1889 ESNTKGSNSNTVVG
+1889 ENITKGSNSNTVVG
-1903 MTSFGVPFNGFNDE
+1903 MTQFGIPYNGFNDE

-1928 VHEGSSTWLRTIVV
+1928 VHEGSSTWLRTLVV
-1942 KAGGETGNTLTPDT
+1942 KAGGDDNLLDGDT

-1968 INPKDK
+1968 INQKNK

-1979 FDLKSVSAETIRGGV
+1979 FDLNVVRAENIRGGV

-1999 PNIKN
+1999 PNVKN

-2016 TGTTVTQ
+2016 TGTMVTQ

-2038 MSAPLMSSL
+2038 MSASLMTEL
-2047 GLYENQVI
+2047 GLYPNQVI

>member
-1 MENNKDLSNSE
+1 MESNKDLSNSE
-12 NILVKVDQNNLIFV
+12 NILVKVDQNNLIYV

-32 DNDGAIQPR
+32 DNNGNIQPR
-41 GIKQENLVMYVNL
+41 GIKQENLVMFVNL

-76 IAKGNLNF
+76 IARGNFNF

-98 SEAYNPAQPT
+98 AEAYNPAQPR
-108 DANGNTKPFDPNQ
+108 DANGNVKDFDPNQ

-132 DSISISVKGATFV
+132 DSISISVKGANFT

-160 FESAHNSPYK
+160 FESAKDSPYK

-195 LHMKK
+195 LHMTK
-200 FSSRFNESNGNFE
+200 FSSKFNESNGNFE

-225 LNDISLSS
+225 LNDIPLSA
-233 IANCPYMYLV
+233 IINCPYMYLV
-243 EKLEDK
+243 EKKENK
-249 KWNESKGRYTKNV
+249 RFNESKGRFTKNI
-262 NRSSRGYSILKSI
+262 NRSSRGYAILKSI
-275 YEQYENRGLVPK
+275 YEQYESRGLVPK
-287 GTFIRGNEP
+287 GTFIRGSEP

-316 QIFNTVVDMKVFQG
+316 QIFNNIVDMKVFQG
-330 IKEIGDTLSLLESQ
+330 IKEVGDNLIDFENSIKSWAKLY
-344 VKAWSKTNLS
+344 LS
-354 NTDFV
+354 NTDFET
-359 PYNSTTVNGVIS
+359 YTKSTVNGNVVE
-371 PQNWYY
+371 NWYY
-377 YSGKEK
+377 YSDTIKEK
-383 NSTKILLGKDIP
+383 NSTVFLLGKDTLS
-395 GTLEYIIE
+395 TLERLLDLY
-403 SRTKELTSSTLLTN
+403 TKKLNSSALLTN

-422 NNKPAIDKSKVR
+422 NNKPAIDRSKIR
-434 ADFRKVAIKKIQ
+434 ADFKKVALKKVKGITD
-446 SISAYYKTIDNG
+446 YYKKVDNG
-458 FILVGIDNLI
+458 NIQVGIDNLI

-473 VIKSFEE
+473 VIKTFEE

-486 DDVEKQMNTIIK
+486 DDVEKQMNIIIK

-527 MKEVHTNS
+527 MKDVHSRS
-535 FNSSKDRAKIIGNLS
+535 FDSSKERAKIIGNLS

-562 EVRKPVSMGKEN
+562 EVRKPVSMGKQN

-584 IDRLKSNDKVLWP
+584 LEKLKSNDKVLWP
-597 EVEFVEEYM
+597 EIEFVEEFM
-606 KIVTGRK
+606 KIVTGK
-613 DTNVKKEPTVSDIEY
+613 LDTNVKKEPTINDIQY
-628 LFESDIDYSSINDI
+628 LFESDIDFSTINDI

-647 VTDIVPYTDKTNASF
+647 ITDVVPYTDKTNASF
-662 VYEIYERAKYLTL
+662 VYEVYERAKYLTL

-680 NELLRLLVQEEKK
+680 NELLKLLAKEEKR
-693 NIETVIKDDTDL
+693 NIETIIKDDTDL
-705 INLLKKFNTGIP
+705 IDLVKKMTGIP

-724 TSVIPNGTTTPEEKI
+724 TTVTPNGTTTPTEQI
-739 IFNGLLPS
+739 LFNGLLPS
-747 LSPYERFNYFRDHIP
+747 LSPYEKFNYFRDHIP
-762 TTNYIKDVLDEP
+762 TTGYIMDVVDQP
-774 FKFTSN
+774 FKFEN
-780 YSMSFNTLSRL
+780 NERL
-791 GTKKSIDSEDEIN
+791 GTKKSIDSEDRIN
-804 NILKNYEPEQ
+804 EILKNYEPEK
-814 YRPSIYPF
+814 YRPNIYPF

-848 DDLKYKGTSN
+848 DDLKYEGTPS
-858 TGIFHV
+858 TGIFNI
-864 DSTIGFI
+864 DSTKGFI
-871 VTPSN
+871 VTPYN
-876 PKSWIQSGY
+876 PQSWIQSGY
-885 IDNMFLKQM
+885 VDNMFLKEM
-894 VNKDVTTT
+894 VNGDNTTK

-915 YSDFNKD
+915 YSDFNKN
-922 EQYGRYAGSAYLLL
+922 EQYGRYAGSSYLLL

-944 DDNITFDGKTI
+944 DDKITFDNKTI

-973 LLLKWGSIYHRY
+973 ILLKWGSIYHRY
-985 KKKILDGVDILDG
+985 KKELLDGVDILDG
-998 FLNTSNITQPING
+998 FLNSSNITQPING
-1011 GLFFN
+1011 GLFFDLT
-1016 LNQTNSTYV
+1016 LNKIFSV
-1025 SSSGATSTG
+1025 S
-1034 TTVTVPSTIGLIVG
+1034 
-1048 MIVTVTSGTG
+1048 
-1058 SFVTNTTVTSISGST
+1058 
-1073 NFTVSSTPI
+1073 
-1082 TPLSGA
+1082 
-1088 TVTGVDNNLTTFS
+1088 
-1101 ITPKENTTTGT
+1101 PKENKTLGT
-1112 TVSVVH
+1112 PINIAH
-1118 SGNTNVGINPTY
+1118 SGNTNVGISPVY

-1136 IVKGYVTYDIISGNT
+1136 IVKGYVTYDIVSGNT
-1151 SYNQRT
+1151 SYSART

-1164 TKNTS
+1164 TNNKP
-1169 SNNINYWSVIADNSK
+1169 SNDINYWSVIADNSK
-1184 YTSTDLTYTLLPSNG
+1184 YNSTDLTYTLLPSNG
-1199 SLDESYLGINYSLGT
+1199 NLNESFLGKYYNSGEP
-1214 FENFV
+1214 ENFV

-1228 IWFKDDA
+1228 IWFKNES
-1235 ISDSFSGKTFASS
+1235 ISDSFSGKTFASY

-1255 DTTSNSYDDLFSVD
+1255 DLINNDYDDLFSVD
-1269 TNYRKIIDLIGTFS
+1269 RNYRKVIDLIGTFS

-1289 LEMMFLDFASEKSND
+1289 LESMFLDFASEKSND
-1304 EKPYQLFNNVTYD
+1304 EIPQQLFRNVPYD
-1317 KFQYILKDLSVITK
+1317 KFQNILKDLSVVTK
-1331 KTGDD
+1331 QSGDD
-1336 IIGIEELINNLK
+1336 SIGVEQLINNLK
-1348 DRQEES
+1348 TRQEDNA
-1354 SKKITQ
+1354 KKITQ
-1360 SILDNSNIIRFTS
+1360 SILDGSNIIRFTS
-1373 SNPKEIDAYTFYGM
+1373 SNPKEMDAYTFYGM
-1387 ANFDVLTRYSVEPYN
+1387 ANFDLITRYSVEPYFT
-1402 SSDNTGTNQNLIKLY
+1402 SDNTVTNQNLIKLY
-1417 IGEDIDNYYFS
+1417 IGEDIDGYYFS
-1428 FFPTNDVRLTEENI
+1428 FFPTNDVRLTEDNI

-1450 IYAGYVKDGGLNTK
+1450 IYAGYVKNGGLNTK
-1464 VGFSIHI
+1464 VGFSQHV
-1471 RDKILKSTATN
+1471 RDEILKAPLTN
-1482 GAAGAD
+1482 GAVGAD
-1488 ERLKTYLT
+1488 ERLKIYLT
-1496 ELLLLISKRN
+1496 ALLSEISKRDGV
-1506 EITKQG
+1506 TKQD

-1517 KIGQGYNTSQV
+1517 KISQGYNTSQT
-1528 KLELY
+1528 KLEQY

-1568 GDKFFLNISKISTLL
+1568 GDKFYLNIDKILTLL
-1583 LPENQGV
+1583 LPENQNS
-1590 NLYSAIAI
+1590 NLYSAISM
-1598 LIQGTELDM
+1598 LIQNTGLDM

-1613 VNFYGTNVNNKSKIT
+1613 VNFYGTNVNNKSRIT

-1690 VVTTLEGFG
+1690 IVTTLEGFG
-1699 TNDLSKINKVVAFEV
+1699 TNDLSKVNKVVAFEV

-1729 DQATLKNTSES
+1729 DQSTLKNTSES
-1740 FVVMEN
+1740 FVVLEN
-1746 LARSESGAGGYN
+1746 LARSESGAAGYN
-1758 VDVGL
+1758 VDVSL

-1769 ASYRCEVTCM
+1769 ASYKCEVTCM

-1816 STKFVGTR
+1816 STRFTGTR
-1824 IPYTSLPDPTDSFV
+1824 IPYTSLPDPTDSFI
-1838 SSYRVLFDKLMSRA
+1838 SSYRVLFDKLTSIA
-1852 TAVLKQDEKQ
+1852 LAVLKQDPQ
-1862 VTTNED
+1862 PPAINEEV
-1868 TITGEN
+1868 ITGEN
-1874 DITYAIDKGGIKIDN
+1874 DITYAIDKGGITINN
-1889 ESNTKGSNSNTVVG
+1889 ETLTKGSDSNAIVG
-1903 MTSFGVPFNGFNDE
+1903 ITPFGVPYNGFNDE

-1928 VHEGSSTWLRTIVV
+1928 VHEGSSTWLRTVVV
-1942 KAGGETGNTLTPDT
+1942 KAGSETGNALTSDT

-1968 INPKDK
+1968 INQNDK

-1979 FDLKSVSAETIRGGV
+1979 FDLTVASAETIRGGV

-1999 PNIKN
+1999 PNKNN

-2023 GPISNGPKSNKYGMS
+2023 GPISTGPKSFKYGMS
-2038 MSAPLMSSL
+2038 MSAPLMSDL
-2047 GLYENQVI
+2047 GLYPNQVI

>member
-12 NILVKVDQNNLIFV
+12 NILVKVDQNNLIYV

-32 DNDGAIQPR
+32 DNDGNIQPR
-41 GIKQENLVMYVNL
+41 GLKQENLVMFVNL

-76 IAKGNLNF
+76 IAKGNFNF

-98 SEAYNPAQPT
+98 TESYNPSQPK
-108 DANGNTKPFDPNQ
+108 DAKGATKDFDPNQ

-132 DSISISVKGATFV
+132 DSISIEVKGANFV
-145 PQATIN
+145 PRATIN

-160 FESAHNSPYK
+160 FESAKDSPYK

-195 LHMKK
+195 FHMTK

-225 LNDISLSS
+225 LNDIPLSA
-233 IANCPYMYLV
+233 IINCPYMYMV
-243 EKLEDK
+243 EKNEK
-249 KWNESKGRYTKNV
+249 EKFNESKGRYTKNI
-262 NRSSRGYSILKSI
+262 NRSSRGYAILKSI
-275 YEQYENRGLVPK
+275 YEQYESRGLVPK
-287 GTFIRGNEP
+287 GTFIKGNEP

-316 QIFNTVVDMKVFQG
+316 QIFNAVVDMKVFQG
-330 IKEIGDTLSLLESQ
+330 IKEIGDTLRDFETSI
-344 VKAWSKTNLS
+344 KAWAKTNIS
-354 NTDFV
+354 NTE
-359 PYNSTTVNGVIS
+359 YKSYSSTTVNGVVLYE
-371 PQNWYY
+371 NWYY
-377 YSGKEK
+377 YSGEK
-383 NSTKILLGKDIP
+383 NNTKILLGKDSN
-395 GTLEYIIE
+395 GTLEHLLDLYT
-403 SRTKELTSSTLLTN
+403 TKLNSSALLTN

-422 NNKPAIDKSKVR
+422 NNKPAIDRSKVR
-434 ADFRKVAIKKIQ
+434 SDFKKVNLKKVKG
-446 SISAYYKTIDNG
+446 ISDYYKTVENG
-458 FILVGIDNLI
+458 NIQVGIDNLI

-486 DDVEKQMNTIIK
+486 NDVEQQMNTIIK

-527 MKEVHTNS
+527 MKDVHSRS
-535 FNSSKDRAKIIGNLS
+535 FDSSKDRSKIIGNLS

-562 EVRKPVSMGKEN
+562 QVRKPVSMGKQN

-584 IDRLKSNDKVLWP
+584 IDKLKSNSKVLWP
-597 EVEFVEEYM
+597 EVEFVEEFM

-647 VTDIVPYTDKTNASF
+647 ITDVVPYTDKSNASF

-680 NELLRLLVQEEKK
+680 TELLNLLVKEEKR
-693 NIETVIKDDTDL
+693 NIETIIKDDNDL
-705 INLLKKFNTGIP
+705 IDLVKKMTEIP
-717 SLINGTK
+717 SLIVGTK
-724 TSVIPNGTTTPEEKI
+724 TTVTPNGTTTPTEQI
-739 IFNGLLPS
+739 LFNGLLPS

-762 TTNYIKDVLDEP
+762 TTGYIMDVVDQP
-774 FKFTSN
+774 FKFEN
-780 YSMSFNTLSRL
+780 NERL
-791 GTKKSIDSEDEIN
+791 GTKKSIDSEEKIN
-804 NILKNYEPEQ
+804 EILKNYEPEQ
-814 YRPSIYPF
+814 YRPNIYPF
-822 NSDTYLGYLKK
+822 NSNTYLNYLKK
-833 NSTANPK
+833 NSTSNPK

-848 DDLKYKGTSN
+848 NDLKYKGTSN
-858 TGIFHV
+858 TGIFYV
-864 DSTIGFI
+864 DSTKGFI

-876 PKSWIQSGY
+876 PKSWIQSVY
-885 IDNMFLKQM
+885 VDNIFQNKIN
-894 VNKDVTTT
+894 NKDGTTK

-922 EQYGRYAGSAYLLL
+922 EQYGRYAGSSYLLL

-944 DDNITFDGKTI
+944 DDNITLDGKTI
-955 LMSSLFREMSSTH
+955 LMSSLFREISSTH

-998 FLNTSNITQPING
+998 FLDTSNITQPING

-1016 LNQTNSTYV
+1016 LNQTALTYL

-1034 TTVTVPSTIGLIVG
+1034 TTVTVPSTTGLAVG
-1048 MIVTVTSGTG
+1048 MTVTVTSGIG
-1058 SFVTNTTVTSISGST
+1058 LFAPNTTVLSISGGT
-1073 NFTVSSTPI
+1073 NFVVSSAPI

-1088 TVTGVDNNLTTFS
+1088 TVSGINDYLSNYT
-1101 ITPKENTTTGT
+1101 ITPRENTTTGT

-1118 SGNTNVGINPTY
+1118 SGYTNAGISPVY
-1130 QAVYNQ
+1130 QSIYNQ
-1136 IVKGYVTYDIISGNT
+1136 IVKGYSTYDIISGNT

-1157 NSGHILH
+1157 NSGYILH
-1164 TKNTS
+1164 TKNTP
-1169 SNNINYWSVIADNSK
+1169 SNNINYWSVITDNSK

-1199 SLDESYLGINYSLGT
+1199 SGNNNTSELFN
-1214 FENFV
+1214 

-1228 IWFKDDA
+1228 IWFNNDT
-1235 ISDSFSGKTFASS
+1235 IGGTFSGKTFASY

-1255 DTTSNSYDDLFSVD
+1255 DTKDDNDDKFSFD
-1269 TNYRKIIDLIGTFS
+1269 TNYRKVIDLIGTFS
-1283 PKILDN
+1283 PKILDSF
-1289 LEMMFLDFASEKSND
+1289 ESMFLDFASEKSND
-1304 EKPYQLFNNVTYD
+1304 EIPQQIFRNVPYD
-1317 KFQYILKDLSVITK
+1317 KFQYILKDLSVVTK
-1331 KTGDD
+1331 QSGDD
-1336 IIGIEELINNLK
+1336 SIGIEQLISNLK
-1348 DRQEES
+1348 TRQEDGA
-1354 SKKITQ
+1354 KKITQ
-1360 SILDNSNIIRFTS
+1360 SILGGSNIIRFTS

-1387 ANFDVLTRYSVEPYN
+1387 ANFDVLTRYSVEPYYT
-1402 SSDNTGTNQNLIKLY
+1402 SDNTVTNQNLIKLY
-1417 IGEDIDNYYFS
+1417 IGEDIDGYYFS

-1450 IYAGYVKDGGLNTK
+1450 IYAGHVKNGGLNTK
-1464 VGFSIHI
+1464 VGFSKYIETQ
-1471 RDKILKSTATN
+1471 ILKSTATN
-1482 GAAGAD
+1482 GASGAD
-1488 ERLKTYLT
+1488 ERLQIYLKA
-1496 ELLLLISKRN
+1496 LLAEISKRDGITPQN
-1506 EITKQG
+1506 ES
-1512 ENKLI
+1512 KLI
-1517 KIGQGYNTSQV
+1517 KISQGYNTSQT
-1528 KLELY
+1528 KLEQY

-1568 GDKFFLNISKISTLL
+1568 GDKFYLNIDKILPLL
-1583 LPENQGV
+1583 DPRNQNS
-1590 NLYSAIAI
+1590 NLYGAISM
-1598 LIQGTELDM
+1598 LIQDTGLDM

-1613 VNFYGTNVNNKSKIT
+1613 VNFYGTNVNNKSRII

-1658 GQSSKHLADMED
+1658 GQSSKYLADMED
-1670 KTYRFSDDSFFI
+1670 KIYRFSDDSFFI

-1690 VVTTLEGFG
+1690 IVTTLEGFG
-1699 TNDLSKINKVVAFEV
+1699 TNDLSKVNKVVAFEV
-1714 SFGDQNQGIFKGVSL
+1714 SFGDQNQGIFKGITL
-1729 DQATLKNTSES
+1729 DQSTLKNTSES
-1740 FVVMEN
+1740 FVVLEN

-1769 ASYRCEVTCM
+1769 ASYECTVTCM

-1792 KNIPMFRGSYWITE
+1792 KNIPMFRGSYWITQ
-1806 VSHDIRGNSI
+1806 VSHNIQGNTI
-1816 STKFVGTR
+1816 STKFTGSR
-1824 IPYTSLPDPTDSFV
+1824 IPYTSLPDPKDSFI

-1852 TAVLKQDEKQ
+1852 LAVLKQDEKPDA
-1862 VTTNED
+1862 TNEEVV
-1868 TITGEN
+1868 IGEN
-1874 DITYAIDKGGIKIDN
+1874 NITYATNLGGIKINN
-1889 ESNTKGSNSNTVVG
+1889 ETITKGSNTNTVVG
-1903 MTSFGVPFNGFNDE
+1903 MTPFGIPYNGFNDE

-1928 VHEGSSTWLRTIVV
+1928 VHEGSSTWLRTVVV
-1942 KAGGETGNTLTPDT
+1942 KAGSETGNTLTPDI

-1968 INPKDK
+1968 INQKDK

-1979 FDLKSVSAETIRGGV
+1979 FDLNVASAENIRGGV

-2023 GPISNGPKSNKYGMS
+2023 GPISSGPKSNKYGMS
-2038 MSAPLMSSL
+2038 MSAPLMTEL
-2047 GLYENQVI
+2047 GLYPNQVI

>member
-32 DNDGAIQPR
+32 DSDGAIQPR

-76 IAKGNLNF
+76 IAKGNINF

-195 LHMKK
+195 LHMTK

-316 QIFNTVVDMKVFQG
+316 QIFNSVVDMKVFQG
-330 IKEIGDTLSLLESQ
+330 IKEIGETLSLFESQ

-359 PYNSTTVNGVIS
+359 SYDSTTVNGVVS
-371 PQNWYY
+371 LQNWYY
-377 YSGKEK
+377 YSGKNK
-383 NSTKILLGKDIP
+383 NDTKILLGKDIP
-395 GTLEYIIE
+395 GTLEFIIE
-403 SRTKELTSSTLLTN
+403 SRTKELISSTLLTN

-446 SISAYYKTIDNG
+446 SISTYYKTIDNG

-468 SDIHE
+468 SDIYE

-480 QRNILE
+480 QKNILE
-486 DDVEKQMNTIIK
+486 DDVEKQMNIIIK

-535 FNSSKDRAKIIGNLS
+535 FNSSKDRAKIIGNLN

-562 EVRKPVSMGKEN
+562 EVRKPVAMGKEN
-574 VVAYPAEPEL
+574 VVAYPAELEL

-628 LFESDIDYSSINDI
+628 LFESDIDYSSVNDI

-647 VTDIVPYTDKTNASF
+647 ITDIVPYTDKTNASF

-680 NELLRLLVQEEKK
+680 NNLLRLLVQEEKK
-693 NIETVIKDDTDL
+693 NIETVIKDDIDL

-774 FKFTSN
+774 FKFEN
-780 YSMSFNTLSRL
+780 NQKL

-858 TGIFHV
+858 TGIFRV

-876 PKSWIQSGY
+876 PKSWVQSGY

-894 VNKDVTTT
+894 VNKDSTTK
-902 VSILNTPYFHKQL
+902 VSIFNTPYFHKQL

-922 EQYGRYAGSAYLLL
+922 EQYGRYTGSAYLLL

-955 LMSSLFREMSSTH
+955 LMSSLFREISSTH

-998 FLNTSNITQPING
+998 FLNISNITQPING
-1011 GLFFN
+1011 SLFFDLT
-1016 LNQTNSTYV
+1016 LNE
-1025 SSSGATSTG
+1025 
-1034 TTVTVPSTIGLIVG
+1034 
-1048 MIVTVTSGTG
+1048 
-1058 SFVTNTTVTSISGST
+1058 
-1073 NFTVSSTPI
+1073 
-1082 TPLSGA
+1082 
-1088 TVTGVDNNLTTFS
+1088 TFS
-1101 ITPKENTTTGT
+1101 VTPRENITTGT
-1112 TVSVVH
+1112 TINVVH

-1164 TKNTS
+1164 TRNTS

-1199 SLDESYLGINYSLGT
+1199 SSKNNSSELFNNS
-1214 FENFV
+1214 
-1219 DAEQNNFRT
+1219 EQNNFRT
-1228 IWFKDDA
+1228 IWFNDD
-1235 ISDSFSGKTFASS
+1235 IIGDIFSGKTFASF

-1255 DTTSNSYDDLFSVD
+1255 NITNDQYDDLFSVD
-1269 TNYRKIIDLIGTFS
+1269 TNYRKVIDLIGTFS

-1289 LEMMFLDFASEKSND
+1289 FEMMFLDFASEKSND

-1336 IIGIEELINNLK
+1336 TLGIEELINNLK
-1348 DRQEES
+1348 VRQEES

-1373 SNPKEIDAYTFYGM
+1373 SNPKEIDSYTFYGM
-1387 ANFDVLTRYSVEPYN
+1387 ANFDLLTRYSVEPYN

-1417 IGEDIDNYYFS
+1417 IGEDIDNYYFG

-1450 IYAGYVKDGGLNTK
+1450 IYAGYLKNGGINTK
-1464 VGFSIHI
+1464 VKFGEYI
-1471 RDKILKSTATN
+1471 RDNILKPGDTVTN
-1482 GAAGAD
+1482 RAAGAD

-1517 KIGQGYNTSQV
+1517 KIGQGYNTNQV

-1568 GDKFFLNISKISTLL
+1568 GDKYFLNISKISTLL

-1590 NLYSAIAI
+1590 NLYSAISI

-1838 SSYRVLFDKLMSRA
+1838 ASYRVLFDKLMSRA
-1852 TAVLKQDEKQ
+1852 TAVLKQDEKPGPK
-1862 VTTNED
+1862 TED
-1868 TITGEN
+1868 TIIGEN
-1874 DITYAIDKGGIKIDN
+1874 DIAYAIDKGGVKIDN
-1889 ESNTKGSNSNTVVG
+1889 ESNTKGSNSNTIVG

-1917 KLIQKIDNPSF
+1917 KLIQKIDNPSY

-1968 INPKDK
+1968 INLKDK